1 MGKMVSYQNF
11 RHGHD
16 FLFSLFLLKQSGQ
29 RSGVHLREGQQAGM
43 QVSGVDIVSSQM
55 LLRMFCRCAALPF
68 TRSELPRVLSS
79 FTFEVI
85 LLVI

>member
-1 MGKMVSYQNF
+1 M
-11 RHGHD
+11 
-16 FLFSLFLLKQSGQ
+16 
-29 RSGVHLREGQQAGM
+29 HLMEGQQAGM

-55 LLRMFCRCAALPF
+55 LFRMFCRCAALPF

-79 FTFEVI
+79 FTLEVI